1 MHKIELHLHT
11 KYVSGCGQLGVEQLL
26 EGYRDAGYSAIT
38 VTDHFNR
45 DTFRKLN
52 MDPAGEGNH
61 VEAFLDGFHRL
72 RDAAA
77 AYGIRVYKGAE
88 LRFDGSNND
97 YLLFN
102 YPDEL
107 LQNPEQVFTMGLPTF
122 CTMSR
127 EAGALLIQAH
137 PFRYGCT
144 PADRAFLDGVEIL
157 NLHPDHNSR
166 NDLAQRWGAELGLIQ
181 VSGSDCHKS
190 HHIGRGGILAE
201 ELPADES
208 ALVALLRSGRF
219 SLIGK

>member
-1 MHKIELHLHT
+1 MYKIELHLHT
-11 KYVSGCGQLGVEQLL
+11 KYVSICGQLDMHQLL
-26 EGYRDAGYSAIT
+26 DGYRDAGYSAIA

-52 MDPAGEGNH
+52 MDPAGEGDH
-61 VEAFLDGFHRL
+61 VKAFLDGFCRV
-72 RDAAA
+72 REAAA
-77 AYGIRVYKGAE
+77 PYGLTVYKGAE

-107 LQNPEQVFTMGLPTF
+107 LQNPERIFTMGLPAF
-122 CTMSR
+122 SSLSR

-157 NLHPDHNSR
+157 NMHPDHNSH
-166 NDLAQRWGAELGLIQ
+166 NELAQIWSKELGLIKT
-181 VSGSDCHKS
+181 SGSDCHKS
-190 HHIGRGGILAE
+190 HHIGRGGILADE
-201 ELPADES
+201 IPADE
-208 ALVALLRSGRF
+208 ANLVRLLRSGKY
-219 SLIGK
+219 SLIGF